1 MWNYLR
7 NLQNKPLHTR
17 KMILYVSTVIVFT
30 LIVLLWVLLLN
41 VQKVNESK
49 ASYEGILSPFERI
62 KETFTKMF
70 EQINTTNIPAI
81 PQGVNNGGAINP
93 SNINSETSYN
103 ATSTGMEIGT
113 TTVKHATRTPL

>member
-1 MWNYLR
+1 
-7 NLQNKPLHTR
+7 
-17 KMILYVSTVIVFT
+17 MILYVSTVIVFT

-49 ASYEGILSPFERI
+49 ASYKGILSPFERI